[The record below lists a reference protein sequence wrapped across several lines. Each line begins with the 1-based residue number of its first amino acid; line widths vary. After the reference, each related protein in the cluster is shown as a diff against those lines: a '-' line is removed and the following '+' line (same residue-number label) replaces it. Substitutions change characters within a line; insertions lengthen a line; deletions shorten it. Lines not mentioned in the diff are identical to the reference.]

1 MKEFIVLLDCQGRVY
16 KTDFDDNWKEQCEV
30 CGGYDEYIGE
40 FDNMEDVAYALKANR
55 VDDAVIEEF
64 TRYSVCAK
72 KVGGVKEG
80 IVK

>member
-1 MKEFIVLLDCQGRVY
+1 
-16 KTDFDDNWKEQCEV
+16 
-30 CGGYDEYIGE
+30 
-40 FDNMEDVAYALKANR
+40 MEDVAYALKANR

>member
-16 KTDFDDNWKEQCEV
+16 KADFDNDWEEQCEV

-55 VDDAVIEEF
+55 VDDKVIEAF
-64 TRYSVCAK
+64 TGYSVYARE
-72 KVGGVKEG
+72 VGEV
-80 IVK
+80 